1 MKTKYNK
8 IINGII
14 IFIFVFPLLAL
25 FALKYMLK
33 AIARVIE
40 ALQAVV
46 KCSIDYIKALY
57 KELVEVLSARVY

>member
-14 IFIFVFPLLAL
+14 IFILVFPLLAL

-33 AIARVIE
+33 AIARVVE
-40 ALQAVV
+40 VLQAVI
-46 KCSIDYIKALY
+46 KCSIDYTKALY
-57 KELVEVLSARVY
+57 KELVEVLSLKVY

>member
-14 IFIFVFPLLAL
+14 IFIFVIPLLVL

-33 AIARVIE
+33 TVARVVE
-40 ALQAVV
+40 VLQAVV
-46 KCSIDYIKALY
+46 KCSINYTKALY
-57 KELVEVLSARVY
+57 KELVEVLSAKVY

>member
-14 IFIFVFPLLAL
+14 IFILVFPLLTL

-33 AIARVIE
+33 AVARVVE
-40 ALQAVV
+40 VLQAVV
-46 KCSIDYIKALY
+46 KCSINYTRVLY
-57 KELVEVLSARVY
+57 KELVEVLSVKVY

>member
-14 IFIFVFPLLAL
+14 IFILAFPLLVL

-33 AIARVIE
+33 TVARVVE
-40 ALQAVV
+40 VLQVVV
-46 KCSIDYIKALY
+46 KCSINYIKALY
-57 KELVEVLSARVY
+57 KELVEILSARVY

>member
-14 IFIFVFPLLAL
+14 IFVLAFPLLAL

-33 AIARVIE
+33 AIARVVE
-40 ALQAVV
+40 VLQAVI
-46 KCSIDYIKALY
+46 KCSINYTKALY
-57 KELVEVLSARVY
+57 KELVEVLSVKVY

>member
-14 IFIFVFPLLAL
+14 IFILVFPLQTVT
-25 FALKYMLK
+25 
-33 AIARVIE
+33 RVVE

-46 KCSIDYIKALY
+46 KCSINYTKVLY
-57 KELVEVLSARVY
+57 KELVEVLSLKVY

>member
-14 IFIFVFPLLAL
+14 IFILVFPLLAL

-33 AIARVIE
+33 AIVRVVE

-46 KCSIDYIKALY
+46 KCSIDYTRVLY
-57 KELVEVLSARVY
+57 KELVEVLSLKVY